1 MNKNIFIAGIAAA
14 FMGASPASAALIVCA
29 AQNCG
34 TTTENLLFNTGVQT
48 ATTVFGTTN
57 AGTAVTVVGTNTLVA
72 QGGQSSVTGTS
83 GVLTGGLNFFLTNG
97 GSFTAF
103 EFNLEGVPGNPPP
116 AEASSVTFTI
126 TGANGVLTTT
136 SPYPLYALSGNGNN
150 WFSGYTTGGDV
161 ITDIAFTLNPTG
173 AAVDSL
179 KQVRLGGVS
188 QVPEPATWSM
198 MILGLGLI
206 GAAARRRRGSIPAFS

>member
-1 MNKNIFIAGIAAA
+1 MKKNIMIAGIAAA
-14 FMGASPASAALIVCA
+14 FLGASPASAALFVCA

-34 TTTENLLFNTGVQT
+34 VTTENLLFNTGVQT

-83 GVLTGGLNFFLTNG
+83 GVLTGGLHFFLTNG

-116 AEASSVTFTI
+116 AEATSVTFTI
-126 TGANGVLTTT
+126 TGASGALTTT
-136 SPYPLYALSGNGNN
+136 SPFPIYALSGNGNN

-188 QVPEPATWSM
+188 VVPEPATWSM
-198 MILGLGLI
+198 MFLGLGLI
-206 GAAARRRRGSIPAFS
+206 GVAARRRRGAIAAFS